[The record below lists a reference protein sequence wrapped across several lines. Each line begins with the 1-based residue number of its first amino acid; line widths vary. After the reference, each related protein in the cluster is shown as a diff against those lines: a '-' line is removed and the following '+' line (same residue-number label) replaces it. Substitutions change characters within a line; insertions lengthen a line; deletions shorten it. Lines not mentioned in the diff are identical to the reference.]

1 MSEMKDVCHKC
12 GKVQDY
18 NTMQEVNQKD
28 FDILCDKC
36 LNNKELDIGKSYPR
50 SHYLE
55 MSREFMINKL
65 VDDDILTI
73 KKAMQYDDYDYLDT
87 ILRCFVGYQK
97 QTQDE
102 LISEFSER
110 DFRDTWNY
118 DLL

>member
-1 MSEMKDVCHKC
+1 MTTSD
-12 GKVQDY
+12 
-18 NTMQEVNQKD
+18 
-28 FDILCDKC
+28 
-36 LNNKELDIGKSYPR
+36 LDIGKSYPR

>member
-1 MSEMKDVCHKC
+1 MNDVCYEC

-18 NTMQEVNQKD
+18 GTMQDVSPTK
-28 FDILCDKC
+28 FDILCDDC
-36 LNNKELDIGKSYPR
+36 SLDIGKSYPR
-50 SHYLE
+50 NHYLE
-55 MSREFMINKL
+55 MSREYMINKL

-73 KKAMQYDDYDYLDT
+73 RKAMAYDDYDYLDT

-110 DFRDTWNY
+110 DFRETWNY